1 MTEATKHRLAAVL
14 RERGLHEMALK
25 AAQGVYD
32 DFESDLINPIMTLVE
47 DCRKA
52 GAHDLAARAMN
63 GDFDGTLEESAAWW
77 KREGK
82 DALASDIL
90 DKRRR

>member
-1 MTEATKHRLAAVL
+1 MREKTKERLAKLL

-32 DFESDLINPIMTLVE
+32 DFESNLINPIMTLVE
-47 DCRKA
+47 DCRIA
-52 GAHDLAARAMN
+52 GAHDIAAQAMN
-63 GDFDGTLEESAAWW
+63 GDFDGTTEESEAWW

-82 DALASDIL
+82 DAFASDIL

>member
-1 MTEATKHRLAAVL
+1 MKMTEATKHR
-14 RERGLHEMALK
+14 
-25 AAQGVYD
+25 
-32 DFESDLINPIMTLVE
+32 
-47 DCRKA
+47 
-52 GAHDLAARAMN
+52 HDLAARAMN

>member
-1 MTEATKHRLAAVL
+1 MTKTKDKLAAVL
-14 RERGLHEMALK
+14 RGRGLHDMALK

-32 DFESDLINPIMTLVE
+32 DFESELINPIMQLVE

-52 GAHDLAARAMN
+52 GAHDIAMMAMS
-63 GDFDGTLEESAAWW
+63 GSFDGTLEESEAWY

-82 DALASDIL
+82 DALMSDIL